1 MKWEMTFL
9 NKFIITRQHYV
20 GDSYFTALLDEKDKF
35 REIAFHPL
43 SEENQVVPGII
54 CIARVKK
61 IAANL
66 DAAFVDI
73 AKGVTCYLETAHIK
87 DAWFSKQ
94 CRSGKLTEGDELV
107 VQITKEAI
115 KTKYP
120 IADTKLSLTGKYFV
134 LTNEKRPLA
143 ISSKLSADEKERL
156 SSQVQLFEQ
165 MPLSREETAAD
176 TTQNAGQKEKR
187 KPHSLIVRTNAA
199 GASQEELEAE
209 YKQLLSDYQ
218 KLAATFLFRTCYT
231 ILLPPKKFYENA
243 INHLYQEELG
253 EIITDDKNIYEELQQ
268 LYAGNPD
275 ILSKIRFYENDAISL
290 GTLYSFETQIQR
302 AISER
307 VWMKSGAYLIIQ
319 PTEAL
324 TVIDVNSGKN
334 TSGKNAEEYYYK
346 INLEA
351 AAEISRQLRL
361 RNISGIVIVDF
372 INMAKEEQRKELMH
386 QFRLSLKEDPVPVRL
401 VDITKLGLVEL
412 TRKKERKTLLEQVA
426 QLR

>member
-1 MKWEMTFL
+1 MTFL

-120 IADTKLSLTGKYFV
+120 IADTKLSLAGKYFV

-143 ISSKLSADEKERL
+143 ISAKLSADEKERL

-165 MPLSREETAAD
+165 MPLSRKETAAD

-199 GASQEELEAE
+199 GASQKELETE

-218 KLAATFLFRTCYT
+218 ELAATFLFRTCYT

-275 ILSKIRFYENDAISL
+275 ILSKIRFYENEAISL

>member
-1 MKWEMTFL
+1 MTFL

-61 IAANL
+61 IATNL

-134 LTNEKRPLA
+134 LTNENRPLA

-156 SSQVQLFEQ
+156 SSQVKLFKQMQLFEK
-165 MPLSREETAAD
+165 EAVTD
-176 TTQNAGQKEKR
+176 TKQNAGQEEKR
-187 KPHSLIVRTNAA
+187 MPHSLIVRTNAA
-199 GASQEELEAE
+199 GASPEELETE
-209 YKQLLSDYQ
+209 YRKLLSDYQ
-218 KLAATFLFRTCYT
+218 KLAATFPFRTCYS
-231 ILLPPKKFYENA
+231 ILMPPKKFYENA

-253 EIITDDKNIYEELQQ
+253 EIITDEKNIYEELQQ

-351 AAEISRQLRL
+351 ASEISRQLRL

>member
-1 MKWEMTFL
+1 MTFL

-43 SEENQVVPGII
+43 FEENQVVPGMI

-61 IAANL
+61 IATNL

-134 LTNEKRPLA
+134 LTNENRPLA

-156 SSQVQLFEQ
+156 SSQVKLFKQMQLFEK
-165 MPLSREETAAD
+165 EAVTD
-176 TTQNAGQKEKR
+176 TKQNAGQEEKR
-187 KPHSLIVRTNAA
+187 MPHSLIVRTNAA
-199 GASQEELEAE
+199 GASPEELETE
-209 YKQLLSDYQ
+209 YRKLLSDYQ
-218 KLAATFLFRTCYT
+218 KLAATFPFRTCYS
-231 ILLPPKKFYENA
+231 ILMPPKKFYENA

-253 EIITDDKNIYEELQQ
+253 EIITDEKNIYEELQQ

-290 GTLYSFETQIQR
+290 GTLYSFEMQIQR

-351 AAEISRQLRL
+351 VSEIARQLRL

>member
-1 MKWEMTFL
+1 M

-143 ISSKLSADEKERL
+143 ISAKLSADEKERL

-165 MPLSREETAAD
+165 MPLSRKETAAD

-199 GASQEELEAE
+199 GASQEELETE

-218 KLAATFLFRTCYT
+218 ELAATFLFRTCYT

-253 EIITDDKNIYEELQQ
+253 EIITDDKNIYNELQQ

-275 ILSKIRFYENDAISL
+275 ILSKIRFYENGAISL

-334 TSGKNAEEYYYK
+334 TSRKNAEEYYYK

-351 AAEISRQLRL
+351 AAEVSRQLRL

-386 QFRLSLKEDPVPVRL
+386 QFRLALKEDPVPVRL

-412 TRKKERKTLLEQVA
+412 TRKKERKNLFEQVA

>member
-1 MKWEMTFL
+1 MTFL

-120 IADTKLSLTGKYFV
+120 IADTRLSLTGKYFV
-134 LTNEKRPLA
+134 LTNENRPLA

-156 SSQVQLFEQ
+156 SSQVQLFKQ
-165 MPLSREETAAD
+165 MQLFEKEAVTD
-176 TTQNAGQKEKR
+176 TKQYAGQEEKR
-187 KPHSLIVRTNAA
+187 RPHSLIVRTNAA
-199 GASQEELEAE
+199 GASPEELETE
-209 YKQLLSDYQ
+209 YRKLLSDYQ
-218 KLAATFLFRTCYT
+218 KLAATFPFRTCYS
-231 ILLPPKKFYENA
+231 ILMPPKKFYENA

>member
-1 MKWEMTFL
+1 MTFL

-43 SEENQVVPGII
+43 SEENQAVPGII

-334 TSGKNAEEYYYK
+334 TSGKNAKEYYYK

>member
-1 MKWEMTFL
+1 MTFL

-61 IAANL
+61 IATNL

-120 IADTKLSLTGKYFV
+120 IADTKLSLTGEYFV
-134 LTNEKRPLA
+134 LTNENRPLA

-156 SSQVQLFEQ
+156 SSQVQLFKKMQLFEK
-165 MPLSREETAAD
+165 EAVTD
-176 TTQNAGQKEKR
+176 TKQNAGQEEKR

-199 GASQEELEAE
+199 GASPEELETE
-209 YKQLLSDYQ
+209 YRKLLSDYQ
-218 KLAATFLFRTCYT
+218 KLAATFPFRTCYS
-231 ILLPPKKFYENA
+231 ILMPPKKFYENA

-351 AAEISRQLRL
+351 ASEISRQLRL

>member
-1 MKWEMTFL
+1 MTFL
-9 NKFIITRQHYV
+9 NKFIITRQHYL

-61 IAANL
+61 IATNL

-120 IADTKLSLTGKYFV
+120 IADTKLSLTGEYFV
-134 LTNEKRPLA
+134 LTNENRPLA

-156 SSQVQLFEQ
+156 SSQVKLFKQMQLFEK
-165 MPLSREETAAD
+165 EAVTD
-176 TTQNAGQKEKR
+176 TKQNAGQEEKR
-187 KPHSLIVRTNAA
+187 MLHSLIVRTNAA
-199 GASQEELEAE
+199 GASPEELETE
-209 YKQLLSDYQ
+209 YRKLLSDYQ
-218 KLAATFLFRTCYT
+218 KLAATFPFRTCYS
-231 ILLPPKKFYENA
+231 ILMPPKKFYENA

-253 EIITDDKNIYEELQQ
+253 EIITDEKNIYEELQQ

-351 AAEISRQLRL
+351 ASEISRQLRL

>member
-1 MKWEMTFL
+1 MTFL

-20 GDSYFTALLDEKDKF
+20 GDSYFTVLLDEKDKF

-61 IAANL
+61 IATNL

-134 LTNEKRPLA
+134 LTNENRPLA

-156 SSQVQLFEQ
+156 SSQVKLFKQMQLFEK
-165 MPLSREETAAD
+165 EAVTD
-176 TTQNAGQKEKR
+176 TKQNAGQEEKR
-187 KPHSLIVRTNAA
+187 MPHSLIVRTNAA
-199 GASQEELEAE
+199 GASPEELETE
-209 YKQLLSDYQ
+209 YRKLLSDYQ
-218 KLAATFLFRTCYT
+218 KLAATFPFRTCYS
-231 ILLPPKKFYENA
+231 ILMPPKKFYENA

-253 EIITDDKNIYEELQQ
+253 EIITDEKNIYEELQQ
-268 LYAGNPD
+268 LYVGNPD

-351 AAEISRQLRL
+351 ASEIARQLRL

-372 INMAKEEQRKELMH
+372 INMAKEDHRKELMH
-386 QFRLSLKEDPVPVRL
+386 QFWLSLKEDPVPVRL

>member
-1 MKWEMTFL
+1 MTFL

-165 MPLSREETAAD
+165 MQLFEKEAVTD
-176 TTQNAGQKEKR
+176 TKQNAGQEEKR

-199 GASQEELEAE
+199 GASPEELETE
-209 YKQLLSDYQ
+209 YRKLLSDYQ
-218 KLAATFLFRTCYT
+218 KLAATFYFRTCYS
-231 ILLPPKKFYENA
+231 ILMLPKKFYENA

>member
-1 MKWEMTFL
+1 MTFL

-61 IAANL
+61 IATNL

-120 IADTKLSLTGKYFV
+120 IADTKLSLTGEYFV
-134 LTNEKRPLA
+134 LTNENRPLA

-156 SSQVQLFEQ
+156 SSQVKLFKQMQLFEK
-165 MPLSREETAAD
+165 EAVTD
-176 TTQNAGQKEKR
+176 TKQNAGQEEKR
-187 KPHSLIVRTNAA
+187 MPHSLIVRTNAA
-199 GASQEELEAE
+199 GASPEELETE
-209 YKQLLSDYQ
+209 YRKLLSDYQ
-218 KLAATFLFRTCYT
+218 KLAATFPFRTCYS
-231 ILLPPKKFYENA
+231 ILMPPKKFYENA

-253 EIITDDKNIYEELQQ
+253 EIITDEKNIYEELQQ

-351 AAEISRQLRL
+351 AAEIARQLRL

-372 INMAKEEQRKELMH
+372 INMAKEDHRKELMH

>member
-107 VQITKEAI
+107 VQITKEAL

-134 LTNEKRPLA
+134 LTNENRPLA

-165 MPLSREETAAD
+165 MRLLEKEAVTD
-176 TTQNAGQKEKR
+176 TKQNAGQEEKR

-199 GASQEELEAE
+199 GASPEELETE
-209 YKQLLSDYQ
+209 YRKLSSDYQ
-218 KLAATFLFRTCYT
+218 KLAATFYFRTCYS
-231 ILLPPKKFYENA
+231 ILMLPKKFYENA

-253 EIITDDKNIYEELQQ
+253 EIITDEKKIFEELQQ

>member
-1 MKWEMTFL
+1 MTFL

-61 IAANL
+61 IATNL

-156 SSQVQLFEQ
+156 SSQVQLFKQ
-165 MPLSREETAAD
+165 MQLFEKEAVTD
-176 TTQNAGQKEKR
+176 TTQNAGQEEKR
-187 KPHSLIVRTNAA
+187 RPHSLIVRTNAA
-199 GASQEELEAE
+199 GASPEELETE
-209 YKQLLSDYQ
+209 YRKLSSDYQ
-218 KLAATFLFRTCYT
+218 KLAATFPFRTCYS
-231 ILLPPKKFYENA
+231 ILMPPKKFYENA

-253 EIITDDKNIYEELQQ
+253 EIITDDKNIFEELQQ

-351 AAEISRQLRL
+351 VSEIARQLRL

-426 QLR
+426 RLR

>member
-1 MKWEMTFL
+1 MTFL

-156 SSQVQLFEQ
+156 NSQVQLFEQ
-165 MPLSREETAAD
+165 MQLFEKEAVTD
-176 TTQNAGQKEKR
+176 TKQNAGQEEKR

-199 GASQEELEAE
+199 GASPEELEAE
-209 YKQLLSDYQ
+209 YRKLLSAYQ
-218 KLAATFLFRTCYT
+218 KLAAAFHFRTCYS
-231 ILLPPKKFYENA
+231 ILMLPKKFYENA

-253 EIITDDKNIYEELQQ
+253 EIITDDKNIFEELQQ

-361 RNISGIVIVDF
+361 RNISGIVIVYF

>member
-1 MKWEMTFL
+1 MTFL

-165 MPLSREETAAD
+165 MRLFEKEAVTD
-176 TTQNAGQKEKR
+176 TKQNAGQEEKR

-199 GASQEELEAE
+199 GASPEELETE
-209 YKQLLSDYQ
+209 YRKLLSDYQ
-218 KLAATFLFRTCYT
+218 KLAATFRFRTCYS
-231 ILLPPKKFYENA
+231 ILMLPKKFYENA

>member
-1 MKWEMTFL
+1 MTFL

>member
-1 MKWEMTFL
+1 MTFL

-134 LTNEKRPLA
+134 LTNENRPLA

-156 SSQVQLFEQ
+156 SSQVQLFKQ
-165 MPLSREETAAD
+165 MQLFEKEAVTD
-176 TTQNAGQKEKR
+176 TKQYAGQEEKR
-187 KPHSLIVRTNAA
+187 RPHSLIVRTNAA
-199 GASQEELEAE
+199 GASPEELETE
-209 YKQLLSDYQ
+209 YRKLLSDYQ
-218 KLAATFLFRTCYT
+218 KLAATFPFRTCYS
-231 ILLPPKKFYENA
+231 ILMPPKKFYENA

-351 AAEISRQLRL
+351 ASEIARQLRL

>member
-1 MKWEMTFL
+1 MTFL

-61 IAANL
+61 IATNL

-156 SSQVQLFEQ
+156 SSQVQLFKQ
-165 MPLSREETAAD
+165 MRLFEKEAATD
-176 TTQNAGQKEKR
+176 TRQNAGQEEKR
-187 KPHSLIVRTNAA
+187 MPHSLIVRTNAA
-199 GASQEELEAE
+199 GASPEELETE
-209 YKQLLSDYQ
+209 YRKLLSDYQ
-218 KLAATFLFRTCYT
+218 KLAATFLFRTCYS
-231 ILLPPKKFYENA
+231 ILMPPKKFYENT

-253 EIITDDKNIYEELQQ
+253 EIITDDKNIFEELQQ

-351 AAEISRQLRL
+351 AAEITRQLRL

>member
-1 MKWEMTFL
+1 MTFL

-43 SEENQVVPGII
+43 SEENQVVPGTI

-61 IAANL
+61 IATNL

-134 LTNEKRPLA
+134 LTNENRPLA

-156 SSQVQLFEQ
+156 SSQVQLFKKMQLFEK
-165 MPLSREETAAD
+165 EAVTD
-176 TTQNAGQKEKR
+176 TKQNAGQEEKR

-199 GASQEELEAE
+199 GASPEELETE
-209 YKQLLSDYQ
+209 YRKLLSDYQ
-218 KLAATFLFRTCYT
+218 KLAATFHFRTCYS
-231 ILLPPKKFYENA
+231 ILMPPKKFYENA

>member
-1 MKWEMTFL
+1 MTFL
-9 NKFIITRQHYV
+9 NKFIITRQHYL

-134 LTNEKRPLA
+134 LTNENRPLA

-156 SSQVQLFEQ
+156 KSQVQLFKQ
-165 MPLSREETAAD
+165 MQLFEKEAATD
-176 TTQNAGQKEKR
+176 TTQHGGQEEKR

-199 GASQEELEAE
+199 GASPEELETE
-209 YKQLLSDYQ
+209 YRKLSSDYQ
-218 KLAATFLFRTCYT
+218 KLAATFPFRTCYS
-231 ILLPPKKFYENA
+231 ILMPPKKFYENA

-351 AAEISRQLRL
+351 VSEISRQLRL

>member
-1 MKWEMTFL
+1 MTFL

-61 IAANL
+61 IATNL

-134 LTNEKRPLA
+134 LTNENRPLA

-156 SSQVQLFEQ
+156 SSQVKLFKQMQLLEK
-165 MPLSREETAAD
+165 EAVTD
-176 TTQNAGQKEKR
+176 TKQNAGQEEKR
-187 KPHSLIVRTNAA
+187 MPHSLIVRTNAA
-199 GASQEELEAE
+199 GASPEELETE
-209 YKQLLSDYQ
+209 YRKLLSDYQ
-218 KLAATFLFRTCYT
+218 KLAATFPFRTCYS
-231 ILLPPKKFYENA
+231 ILMPPKKFYENA

-351 AAEISRQLRL
+351 ASEISRQLRL

-372 INMAKEEQRKELMH
+372 INMAKEERRKELMH

>member
-1 MKWEMTFL
+1 MTFL

-43 SEENQVVPGII
+43 FEENQVVPGTI

-134 LTNEKRPLA
+134 LTNENRPLA

-156 SSQVQLFEQ
+156 SSQVQLFKKMQLFEK
-165 MPLSREETAAD
+165 EAVTD
-176 TTQNAGQKEKR
+176 TTQNAGQEEKR
-187 KPHSLIVRTNAA
+187 MPHSLIVRTNAA
-199 GASQEELEAE
+199 GASPEELETE
-209 YKQLLSDYQ
+209 YRKLLSDYQ
-218 KLAATFLFRTCYT
+218 KLAATFHFRTCYS
-231 ILLPPKKFYENA
+231 ILMPPKKFYENA
-243 INHLYQEELG
+243 INHLYHEELG
-253 EIITDDKNIYEELQQ
+253 EIITDDKNIYKELQQ

-275 ILSKIRFYENDAISL
+275 ILSKIRFYENDAITL

-351 AAEISRQLRL
+351 ASEIARQLRL

>member
-1 MKWEMTFL
+1 MTFL
-9 NKFIITRQHYV
+9 NKFIITRQHYL

-61 IAANL
+61 IATNL

-134 LTNEKRPLA
+134 LTNENRPLA

-156 SSQVQLFEQ
+156 SSQVKIFKQMQLFEK
-165 MPLSREETAAD
+165 EAVTD
-176 TTQNAGQKEKR
+176 TKQNAGQEEKR
-187 KPHSLIVRTNAA
+187 MPHSLIVRTNAA
-199 GASQEELEAE
+199 GASPEELETE
-209 YKQLLSDYQ
+209 YRKLLSDYQ
-218 KLAATFLFRTCYT
+218 KLAATFPFRTCYS
-231 ILLPPKKFYENA
+231 ILMPPKKFYENA

-351 AAEISRQLRL
+351 ASEISRQLRL

-372 INMAKEEQRKELMH
+372 INMVKEDHRKELMH

>member
-1 MKWEMTFL
+1 MTFL

-20 GDSYFTALLDEKDKF
+20 GDSYFTVLLDEKDKF

-61 IAANL
+61 IATNL

-134 LTNEKRPLA
+134 LTNENRPLA

-156 SSQVQLFEQ
+156 SSQVKLFKQMQLFEK
-165 MPLSREETAAD
+165 EAVTD
-176 TTQNAGQKEKR
+176 TKQNAGQEEKR
-187 KPHSLIVRTNAA
+187 MPHSLIVRTNAA
-199 GASQEELEAE
+199 GASPEELETE
-209 YKQLLSDYQ
+209 YRKLLSDYQ
-218 KLAATFLFRTCYT
+218 KLAATFPFRTCYS
-231 ILLPPKKFYENA
+231 ILMPPKKFYENA

-253 EIITDDKNIYEELQQ
+253 EIITDEKNIYEELQQ
-268 LYAGNPD
+268 LYVGNPD

-351 AAEISRQLRL
+351 ASEIARQLRL

-372 INMAKEEQRKELMH
+372 INMAKEDHRKELMH

>member
-1 MKWEMTFL
+1 MTFL

-134 LTNEKRPLA
+134 LTNENRPLA

-156 SSQVQLFEQ
+156 SSQVQLFNKMQLFEK
-165 MPLSREETAAD
+165 EAVTD
-176 TTQNAGQKEKR
+176 TKQYAGQEEKR
-187 KPHSLIVRTNAA
+187 RPHSLIVRTNAA
-199 GASQEELEAE
+199 GASPEELETE
-209 YKQLLSDYQ
+209 YRKLLSDYQ
-218 KLAATFLFRTCYT
+218 KLAATFPFRTCYS
-231 ILLPPKKFYENA
+231 ILMPPKKFYENA

-253 EIITDDKNIYEELQQ
+253 EIITDDKNIFEELQQ

-351 AAEISRQLRL
+351 TAEIARQLRL

>member
-1 MKWEMTFL
+1 MTFL

-165 MPLSREETAAD
+165 MRLFEKEAVTD
-176 TTQNAGQKEKR
+176 TTQNAGQEEKR

-199 GASQEELEAE
+199 GASPEELETE
-209 YKQLLSDYQ
+209 YRKLLSDYQ

>member
-1 MKWEMTFL
+1 MTFL

-165 MPLSREETAAD
+165 MRLFEKEAVTD
-176 TTQNAGQKEKR
+176 TKQNAGQEEKR

-199 GASQEELEAE
+199 GASPEELETE
-209 YKQLLSDYQ
+209 YRKLLSDYQ
-218 KLAATFLFRTCYT
+218 KLAATFYFRTCYS
-231 ILLPPKKFYENA
+231 ILMLPKKFYENA

>member
-1 MKWEMTFL
+1 MTFL

-165 MPLSREETAAD
+165 MRLFEKEAVTD
-176 TTQNAGQKEKR
+176 TKQNAGQEEKR

-199 GASQEELEAE
+199 GASPEELETE
-209 YKQLLSDYQ
+209 YRKLLSDYQ
-218 KLAATFLFRTCYT
+218 KLAATFPFRTCYS
-231 ILLPPKKFYENA
+231 ILMLPKKFYENA

-253 EIITDDKNIYEELQQ
+253 EIVTDDKNIYEEIQQ

-302 AISER
+302 VISER

>member
-1 MKWEMTFL
+1 MTFL

-134 LTNEKRPLA
+134 LTNENRPLA

-156 SSQVQLFEQ
+156 SSQVQLFKQ
-165 MPLSREETAAD
+165 MQLFEKEAVTD
-176 TTQNAGQKEKR
+176 TTQNAGQEEKR
-187 KPHSLIVRTNAA
+187 RPHSLIVRTNAA
-199 GASQEELEAE
+199 GASPEELETE
-209 YKQLLSDYQ
+209 YRKLSSDYQ
-218 KLAATFLFRTCYT
+218 KLAATFPFRTCYS
-231 ILLPPKKFYENA
+231 ILMPPKKFYENA
-243 INHLYQEELG
+243 INNLYQEELG
-253 EIITDDKNIYEELQQ
+253 EIITDDKNIFEELQQ

-351 AAEISRQLRL
+351 VSEIARQLRL

-386 QFRLSLKEDPVPVRL
+386 QFRLYLKEDPVPVRL

>member
-1 MKWEMTFL
+1 MTFL
-9 NKFIITRQHYV
+9 NKFIITRQHYL

-61 IAANL
+61 IATNL

-134 LTNEKRPLA
+134 LTNENRPLA

-156 SSQVQLFEQ
+156 SSQVKLFKQMQLFEK
-165 MPLSREETAAD
+165 EAVTD
-176 TTQNAGQKEKR
+176 TKQNAGQEEKR
-187 KPHSLIVRTNAA
+187 MPHSLIVRTNAA
-199 GASQEELEAE
+199 GASPEELETE
-209 YKQLLSDYQ
+209 YRKLLSDYQ
-218 KLAATFLFRTCYT
+218 KLAATFPFRTCYS
-231 ILLPPKKFYENA
+231 ILMPPKKFYENA

-253 EIITDDKNIYEELQQ
+253 EIITDEKNIYEELQQ

-290 GTLYSFETQIQR
+290 GTLYSFEMQIQR

-351 AAEISRQLRL
+351 VSEIARQLRL

-386 QFRLSLKEDPVPVRL
+386 QVRLSLKEDPVPVRL

>member
-1 MKWEMTFL
+1 MTFL

-61 IAANL
+61 IASNL

-165 MPLSREETAAD
+165 MRLFEKEAVTD
-176 TTQNAGQKEKR
+176 TKQNAGQEEKR
-187 KPHSLIVRTNAA
+187 KLHSLIVRTNAA
-199 GASQEELEAE
+199 GASPEELETE
-209 YKQLLSDYQ
+209 YRKLLSDYQ
-218 KLAATFLFRTCYT
+218 KLAATFYFRTCYS
-231 ILLPPKKFYENA
+231 ILMLPKKFYENA

>member
-1 MKWEMTFL
+1 MTFL

-61 IAANL
+61 IATNL

-120 IADTKLSLTGKYFV
+120 IADTKLSLTGEYFV
-134 LTNEKRPLA
+134 LTNENRPLA

-156 SSQVQLFEQ
+156 SSQVKLFKQMQLFEK
-165 MPLSREETAAD
+165 EAVTD
-176 TTQNAGQKEKR
+176 TKQNAGQEEKR
-187 KPHSLIVRTNAA
+187 MPHSLIVRTNAA
-199 GASQEELEAE
+199 GASPEELETE
-209 YKQLLSDYQ
+209 YRKLLSDYQ
-218 KLAATFLFRTCYT
+218 KLAATFPFRTCYS
-231 ILLPPKKFYENA
+231 ILMPPKKFYENA

-253 EIITDDKNIYEELQQ
+253 EIITDEKNIYEELQQ

-351 AAEISRQLRL
+351 VSEIARQLRL

>member
-1 MKWEMTFL
+1 MTFL

-143 ISSKLSADEKERL
+143 ISSKLCADEKERL
-156 SSQVQLFEQ
+156 CSQVQLFE
-165 MPLSREETAAD
+165 
-176 TTQNAGQKEKR
+176 
-187 KPHSLIVRTNAA
+187 PHSLIVRTNAA
-199 GASQEELEAE
+199 GASPEELETE
-209 YKQLLSDYQ
+209 YRKLSSDYQ
-218 KLAATFLFRTCYT
+218 KLAATFHFRTCYS
-231 ILLPPKKFYENA
+231 ILMPPKKFYENA

-253 EIITDDKNIYEELQQ
+253 EIITDDKNIFEELQQ

>member
-1 MKWEMTFL
+1 MTFL

-134 LTNEKRPLA
+134 LTNENRPLA

-156 SSQVQLFEQ
+156 SSQVQLFKKMQLFEK
-165 MPLSREETAAD
+165 EAVTD
-176 TTQNAGQKEKR
+176 TKQNAGQEEKR

-199 GASQEELEAE
+199 GASPEELETE
-209 YKQLLSDYQ
+209 YRKLSSDYQ
-218 KLAATFLFRTCYT
+218 KLAATFPFRTCYS
-231 ILLPPKKFYENA
+231 ILMPPKKFYENA

-253 EIITDDKNIYEELQQ
+253 EIITDEKNIYEELQQ

-351 AAEISRQLRL
+351 ATEISRQLRL